1 MQHQNDA
8 KKMEH
13 GSPIAINTNII
24 TLPLATRHAAV
35 GQMLRFSSHI
45 GPDCQFYA

>member
-1 MQHQNDA
+1 
-8 KKMEH
+8 MEH

-24 TLPLATRHAAV
+24 TLPLATRRAAV
-35 GQMLRFSSHI
+35 GQMTCFYPKT